1 MPDANAEP
9 KHHPSPANVDTA
21 SSKPRGGAGL
31 FSLYRALGNGPV
43 EPAGTAKPA
52 ATAEPPPA
60 PAVLSRAARLLA
72 AEAPKPAAA
81 SKEEHAKPALR
92 EGESVRSAAPVAILP
107 VPLAEAADAKK
118 PAADDSAVLSA
129 DDVLNGIEARQAEW
143 PAAQPE
149 FPNRDAEPRRS
160 PEALNQALEEA
171 FTELKPLLD
180 APLSPR
186 QARRAR
192 RGHAARNLHAGAGYE
207 NVDKRLIEA
216 RQKKQLKR
224 RVRGEDYE
232 QVTVIMDRDLYVALD
247 ECLSELSEK
256 AGGHVKLSRS
266 IFVRALLKRFLAD
279 APSKHKALNFAGL
292 FTPDPRSPE
301 ELAVIE
307 AALLERLGL

>member
-9 KHHPSPANVDTA
+9 KQHPSPANVDAA

-52 ATAEPPPA
+52 ATAEPAPTPA
-60 PAVLSRAARLLA
+60 PMSRAARLLA
-72 AEAPKPAAA
+72 AEPPKPTAS
-81 SKEEHAKPALR
+81 SKEERAKPAIR
-92 EGESVRSAAPVAILP
+92 EGASVRSAAPVTVLP
-107 VPLAEAADAKK
+107 TPEPLAEEADAKK

-129 DDVLNGIEARQAEW
+129 DDVINGIEARQA
-143 PAAQPE
+143 PAQPE
-149 FPNRDAEPRRS
+149 FPNRDAESRRT
-160 PEALNQALEEA
+160 PEALNKALEEA
-171 FTELKPLLD
+171 FAELKPVPD

-192 RGHAARNLHAGAGYE
+192 RGQAARSLNAVAGYE

-247 ECLSELSEK
+247 ECLNELSEK

-279 APSKHKALNFAGL
+279 ASSKHKALNFAGL